1 MYQGGNVNKSELIE
15 AVAERVDLPKT
26 SVNKVLEAILETVTS
41 TLTSGEEIALV
52 GFGTFAVKERPERQ
66 GRNPATG
73 QPITIAAARVPSF
86 RPGKALKESVNADAL
101 VVEA

>member
-1 MYQGGNVNKSELIE
+1 MYQGGIVNKSELIE
-15 AVAERVDLPKT
+15 AIAEHADLPKS
-26 SVNKVLEAILETVTS
+26 SVSKVLEGFLETVTS

-52 GFGTFAVKERPERQ
+52 GFGTFSVKERPERQ

-73 QPITIAAARVPSF
+73 EPITIAAARVPNF